1 MVRKRDES
9 FSGLQNKN
17 KSTQIQLNEYAKR
30 ENATFFWHIFL
41 YMGRLWQVFTIFADI
56 YHSRIIPMYTILII
70 EDEPRVANLLM
81 NGLEENGY
89 QVMVAY
95 DGLMGLRLF
104 QAHSF
109 DLVISDIVLPKMN
122 GFELCKEIRKVNSCI
137 PILMLTAL
145 GATDDKL
152 DGFDAGADD
161 YIVKPFD
168 FRELNARI
176 KVLLKRGNSDK
187 KDLPHEL
194 SYADLRIDLQGK
206 NVERNGISIKLS
218 PKEYNLLLYMVE
230 NAERVLSRIE
240 IAEKVWNTHF
250 DTGTNFID
258 VYINY
263 LRKKIDRNFEPKLIH
278 TKAGMGFILTDKL

>member
-17 KSTQIQLNEYAKR
+17 KSTQIQLNEYARR

-70 EDEPRVANLLM
+70 EAEPLVANLLM

-161 YIVKPFD
+161 YMVKPFD

-240 IAEKVWNTHF
+240 IAGKVWNTHF